1 MRGSDTRPT
10 PHSTD
15 ARVRLAA
22 VSTEPIAPDRLMT
35 LVERPDAG
43 AIALFVGRVRD
54 HDDQASGPV
63 VGLSYSSHP
72 SANDVLGS
80 VVAAALAEADPAG
93 VCVAAA
99 VHRIGDLRVGDAAFV
114 VAVSAPHRRESFAA
128 CELIV
133 ERVKQLLPIWKQQF
147 EADGSYRWS
156 GL

>member
-1 MRGSDTRPT
+1 MTNAATVRVLL
-10 PHSTD
+10 
-15 ARVRLAA
+15 AR
-22 VSTEPIAPDRLMT
+22 VSTEPIERGDLLD

-43 AIALFVGRVRD
+43 AVALFVGRVRN
-54 HDDQASGPV
+54 HDDEASGRV
-63 VGLSYSSHP
+63 VGLTYSAHP
-72 SANDVLGS
+72 SADDVMGA
-80 VVAAALAEADPAG
+80 VVADALAEADPAG

-99 VHRIGDLRVGDAAFV
+99 VHRIGALSVGDAAFV

-133 ERVKQLLPIWKQQF
+133 ERVKQSLPVWKQQF